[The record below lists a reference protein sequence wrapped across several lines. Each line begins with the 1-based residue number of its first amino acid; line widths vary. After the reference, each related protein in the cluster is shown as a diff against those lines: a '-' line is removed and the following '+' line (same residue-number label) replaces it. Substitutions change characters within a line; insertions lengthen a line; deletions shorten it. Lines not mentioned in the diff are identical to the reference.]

1 MSWQSHSVQMDK
13 VARRA
18 CEVQNPPE
26 NFPEGKGE
34 TRDLVAK
41 ATGFGNGKTY
51 EQAKPTQLQKL
62 SGMFIAGCTIHA
74 MQF

>member
-26 NFPEGKGE
+26 NFPEGMSRRARAREEMWKIFHHCSQMSRRARAREG
-34 TRDLVAK
+34 TV
-41 ATGFGNGKTY
+41 
-51 EQAKPTQLQKL
+51 
-62 SGMFIAGCTIHA
+62 
-74 MQF
+74 

>member
-26 NFPEGKGE
+26 NFPEGMSCRVRACE
-34 TRDLVAK
+34 EVARNS
-41 ATGFGNGKTY
+41 TGYYKVSHRAQEVT
-51 EQAKPTQLQKL
+51 P
-62 SGMFIAGCTIHA
+62 
-74 MQF
+74 

>member
-26 NFPEGKGE
+26 NFPEGMSCRVRACE
-34 TRDLVAK
+34 ESNVEVTSTLTVPR
-41 ATGFGNGKTY
+41 
-51 EQAKPTQLQKL
+51 
-62 SGMFIAGCTIHA
+62 HA
-74 MQF
+74 RAQEVTP